1 MEPPRAWI
9 RDTSVIES
17 GRTCAVDPWMRCSNP
32 SRSPITS
39 QPEFTA
45 SIVAAEMTE
54 LIPGAGPP
62 PHRMPSLGLRSP
74 MGDPRRVRAWRH
86 SLASGGGVS
95 QATPGRARGVRRRD
109 AACREERMPPRRKT
123 VYGDRGGSPMSTYGL
138 TPEVRALRERMRRF
152 IEDEVIPAEP
162 VLARDD
168 EAAAEATRR
177 LKARAKAAGLW
188 ALGHPKEIGGG
199 GVPFMPFVYLNEV
212 IGRSHWGQVA
222 VGSLSMQDS
231 IMLHLYGTAEQKRRW
246 LEPLV
251 AGDIYPSVG
260 LTEPEVAG
268 SDPTLMQSTARLEG
282 DHWVVNAH
290 KWFTSGANRAAFT
303 TVFAITE
310 PEAAPH
316 ERFSAIIVPTDAVGY
331 EILRIVPTMGHT
343 GGAHCEIQRY
353 VAESAAEIQA
363 ARLMTLD
370 AARAMDEGSEA
381 RIEIALIKFWGARM
395 LHDVIDRAIQV
406 HGALGVTADTPLE
419 FMYREARYAR
429 IYDGPD
435 EVHRMVVARRLLRD
449 PHGAAP
455 WA

>member
-1 MEPPRAWI
+1 MALHDVP
-9 RDTSVIES
+9 T
-17 GRTCAVDPWMRCSNP
+17 
-32 SRSPITS
+32 
-39 QPEFTA
+39 
-45 SIVAAEMTE
+45 
-54 LIPGAGPP
+54 
-62 PHRMPSLGLRSP
+62 
-74 MGDPRRVRAWRH
+74 
-86 SLASGGGVS
+86 
-95 QATPGRARGVRRRD
+95 
-109 AACREERMPPRRKT
+109 
-123 VYGDRGGSPMSTYGL
+123 
-138 TPEVRALRERMRRF
+138 EVRALRDRLRRF
-152 IEDEVIPAEP
+152 IDEEVIPAEP
-162 VLARDD
+162 VLGRSD
-168 EAAAEATRR
+168 AAAGETIAR

-260 LTEPEVAG
+260 LTEPE
-268 SDPTLMQSTARLEG
+268 
-282 DHWVVNAH
+282 
-290 KWFTSGANRAAFT
+290 
-303 TVFAITE
+303 
-310 PEAAPH
+310 APPH
-316 ERFSAIIVPTDAVGY
+316 ARFSAIVVPTDSPGY
-331 EILRIVPTMGHT
+331 EVVRVVPTMGHT
-343 GGAHCEIQRY
+343 GGNHCEIRLTDVRVPRDHLLGGRGEGFVVAQKRLGPGRIFHCMRWLGQAERAFELMCKRATARFAHGSLLAEKGEIQRY

-370 AARAMDEGSEA
+370 AARAMDAGGEA
-381 RIEIALIKFWGARM
+381 RVEIALIKFWGARM

-406 HGALGVTADTPLE
+406 HGALGVTGDTPLE

-449 PHGAAP
+449 PSRAP